1 MLHGFGPALAA
12 GALATLQI
20 VASALAVAFVCGAIG
35 AAAKLSPWPILVRV
49 AQLYTTLIR
58 GLPELVLLLF
68 LFHGGQLIANDVAQA
83 LGATAIDIDPFTAG
97 VLTLGF
103 IYGAYLTETFRGAV
117 LAIPRGQAEAAYA
130 LGMSRTQVVA
140 RILAP
145 QMVPLALPG
154 VANNLLVLIK
164 GSALVSLIGLD
175 DLMHRAGLAAS
186 ATREPFT
193 FYFAAGLIYLA
204 ITTAAILLM
213 RVLEARVG
221 VPTRPPVPTVT
232 RAAA

>member
-12 GALATLQI
+12 GALSTLKI
-20 VASALAVAFVCGAIG
+20 VVLSLAVATLFGALG
-35 AAAKLSPWPILVRV
+35 ASAKLSAWRPLVV
-49 AQLYTTLIR
+49 LAQTYTTLIR

-68 LFHGGQLIANDVAQA
+68 IFYGGQMLVNELAAA
-83 LGATAIDIDPFTAG
+83 AGWGYIDIDPMTAG

-117 LAIPRGQAEAAYA
+117 LSIPKGQAEAAIA
-130 LGMSRTQVVA
+130 FGMSRLQVVR

-145 QMVPLALPG
+145 HMVPLALPG
-154 VANNLLVLIK
+154 FANNLLVLIK

-186 ATREPFT
+186 ATREPFS
-193 FYFAAGLIYLA
+193 FYAAAGLMYLA
-204 ITTAAILLM
+204 LTTAAIVLM
-213 RVLEARVG
+213 RMVEHGSG
-221 VPTRPPVPTVT
+221 VQRWRR

>member
-12 GALATLQI
+12 GALSTLKI
-20 VASALAVAFVCGAIG
+20 VVLSLAVATVFGALG
-35 AAAKLSPWPILVRV
+35 AAAKLSAWRPLVLL
-49 AQLYTTLIR
+49 AQTYTTLIR

-68 LFHGGQLIANDVAQA
+68 IFYGGQMLVNDLAQA
-83 LGATAIDIDPFTAG
+83 AGWSYIDVDPTTAG

-117 LAIPRGQAEAAYA
+117 LSIPAGQREAAIA
-130 LGMSRTQVVA
+130 FGMTRLQMVRRV
-140 RILAP
+140 LAP

-154 VANNLLVLIK
+154 FANNLLVLIK

-186 ATREPFT
+186 ATREPFS
-193 FYFAAGLIYLA
+193 FYMAAGAMYLA
-204 ITTAAILLM
+204 LTTAAIVLM
-213 RVLEARVG
+213 RWAERSSG
-221 VPTRPPVPTVT
+221 VHRW
-232 RAAA
+232 RRQAAA

>member
-20 VASALAVAFVCGAIG
+20 VGSALAVAFVCGVVG
-35 AAAKLSPWPILVRV
+35 AAAKLSPWPLLVRA

-68 LFHGGQLIANDVAQA
+68 LFYGGQLIANDVAQA

-117 LAIPRGQAEAAYA
+117 LAIPRGQAEAAHA
-130 LGMSRTQVVA
+130 LGMSRAQVVV

-193 FYFAAGLIYLA
+193 FYVAAGLIYLA
-204 ITTAAILLM
+204 ITTAAIVLM
-213 RVLEARVG
+213 RALEARVA
-221 VPTRPPVPTVT
+221 VPARPATRPASRTV
-232 RAAA
+232 A